1 MRDSLVRSH
10 CHEFCFPHLDTHVR
24 VEVSDEFT
32 TIRATRDTFS
42 PLRKDYF
49 IRNLASEGFI
59 PDHCRWSEPADS
71 EVSFGRIRWLVDY
84 SWLTISEE
92 TLAISRRLVQ
102 RLFAGAIFLILFL
115 LELGVAGLM
124 GDSRIPPGTKKHSE
138 VQVRH
143 AVMWSPARVYPR
155 V

>member
-1 MRDSLVRSH
+1 M
-10 CHEFCFPHLDTHVR
+10 R

-59 PDHCRWSEPADS
+59 PDDCRWSEPVDS
-71 EVSFGRIRWLVDY
+71 EVSIGRIRWLVDY

-92 TLAISRRLVQ
+92 TLQISRRLAH
-102 RLFAGAIFLILFL
+102 RLFAGAIFLTLFL

-124 GDSRIPPGTKKHSE
+124 GDSRIQQATKKHSA
-138 VQVRH
+138 VQMRH
-143 AVMWSPARVYPR
+143 AEMWSPTRV
-155 V
+155 

>member
-1 MRDSLVRSH
+1 VRDSLVRSNR
-10 CHEFCFPHLDTHVR
+10 HEFCFPHLDTHVR

-59 PDHCRWSEPADS
+59 PDHWRWSESADS
-71 EVSFGRIRWLVDY
+71 EVSFGRIRWIVDY
-84 SWLTISEE
+84 SWLAISEE
-92 TLAISRRLVQ
+92 TLAISSRLVH
-102 RLFAGAIFLILFL
+102 RSFAGAIFLILFL

-124 GDSRIPPGTKKHSE
+124 GDSRIPLGNKKHSA
-138 VQVRH
+138 VPTRH
-143 AVMWSPARVYPR
+143 AVMWSPSRV
-155 V
+155 